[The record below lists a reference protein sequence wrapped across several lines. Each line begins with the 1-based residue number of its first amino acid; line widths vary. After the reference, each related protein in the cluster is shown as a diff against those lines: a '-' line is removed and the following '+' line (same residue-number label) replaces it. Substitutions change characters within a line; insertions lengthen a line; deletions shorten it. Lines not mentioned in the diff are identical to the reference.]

1 MAKSKI
7 VKANEKIAEKVV
19 GTFVGGYSK
28 IEDAFVDRYL
38 TKDGETVA
46 DAKERLKKEQEKR
59 EAENAESTKNTLPT
73 DTGKM

>member
-7 VKANEKIAEKVV
+7 VKVNEKIAEKVV
-19 GTFVGGYSK
+19 GTFEKIEEKVVDGYSK

-46 DAKERLKKEQEKR
+46 DAKERLKKEQEKC
-59 EAENAESTKNTLPT
+59 EAE
-73 DTGKM
+73 